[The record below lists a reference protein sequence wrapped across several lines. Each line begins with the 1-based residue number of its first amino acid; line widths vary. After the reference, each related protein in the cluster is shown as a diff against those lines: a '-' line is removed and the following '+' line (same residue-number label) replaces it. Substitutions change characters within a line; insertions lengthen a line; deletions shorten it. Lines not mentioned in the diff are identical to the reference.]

1 MNKCPCCTQEIQ
13 NDICI
18 YCREWVGFPFPFE
31 IKNLLL
37 SWEGFSYKGKNFQ
50 YDDIINLYYLNQ
62 KMTINFVPSSSADL
76 KICTLSDE
84 KIRIQSKRSL
94 IMPGKKKIEKIE
106 QAYKVLRIRSL
117 NSRLHFYIEQ
127 LGLNYIDYKH
137 DYMNFGSIVRIYN
150 NGIIKKGNKK
160 N

>member
-37 SWEGFSYKGKNFQ
+37 FWEGFSYKGKNFK
-50 YDDIINLYYLNQ
+50 YDDITNLYYLNQ

-76 KICTLSDE
+76 KIVLFLM
-84 KIRIQSKRSL
+84 KRL
-94 IMPGKKKIEKIE
+94 EYR
-106 QAYKVLRIRSL
+106 ARA
-117 NSRLHFYIEQ
+117 H
-127 LGLNYIDYKH
+127 
-137 DYMNFGSIVRIYN
+137 
-150 NGIIKKGNKK
+150 
-160 N
+160 